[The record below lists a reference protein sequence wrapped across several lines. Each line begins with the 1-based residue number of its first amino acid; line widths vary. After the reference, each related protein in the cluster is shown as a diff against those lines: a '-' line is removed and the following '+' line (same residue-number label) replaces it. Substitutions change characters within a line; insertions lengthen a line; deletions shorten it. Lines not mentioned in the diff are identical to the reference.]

1 MTKKFSHRSKAFTL
15 IELLVVIAI
24 IAILASLL
32 LPALARAKKKAQ
44 RVNCVSNMKQVALA
58 FNMWAQDS
66 EQGSLP
72 FRIPVADGGT
82 KGHRY
87 DSMAWLQFSVIS
99 NNVGSPKVLA
109 CPADKQAVVASDF
122 SNDIGVGLLNIGNNA
137 CSYTI
142 GVDAGV
148 SAVNGTMTYSWE
160 NAQQHI
166 LLTDRN
172 MQCQGKAASCSSGV
186 QNVSE
191 ITTRPINASAI
202 GWTNAIHGV
211 EGGNVALVDGSVQQC
226 AKTALMDLLGLG
238 DDNGSVHFLYP
249 RN

>member
-1 MTKKFSHRSKAFTL
+1 MKNLLKTRKAFTL

-44 RVNCVSNMKQVALA
+44 RIQCVSNMKQVSLA

-72 FRIPVADGGT
+72 WRIPVADGGT
-82 KGHRY
+82 RGHRY
-87 DSMAWLQFSVIS
+87 DSMSWLQFSTIS
-99 NNVGSPKVLA
+99 NLVGSPKVFA
-109 CPADKQAVVASDF
+109 CPSDKLAQPASDF
-122 SNDIGVGLLNIGNNA
+122 SNDAGMGLLAIGNNA
-137 CSYTI
+137 ISFTI
-142 GVDAGV
+142 GVDSGYVAG
-148 SAVNGTMTYSWE
+148 TYSWDA
-160 NAQQHI
+160 AQQHI

-172 MQCQGKAASCSSGV
+172 MKCRGKSSGCSSGV

-191 ITTRPINASAI
+191 IQNRPIDPNTC
-202 GWTNAIHGV
+202 GWTNDIHGV
-211 EGGNVALVDGSVQQC
+211 EGGNVSLVDGSVQQC
-226 AKTALMDLLGLG
+226 SKTALLDLLGLG
-238 DDNGSVHFLYP
+238 DDAGNIHFLFP

>member
-1 MTKKFSHRSKAFTL
+1 MKKNNPHRRKAFTL

-44 RVNCVSNMKQVALA
+44 RIQCVSNMKQTSLA

-72 FRIPVADGGT
+72 WRVPVGDGGT
-82 KGHRY
+82 KNHRY
-87 DSMAWLQFSVIS
+87 DSMSWLQFGTIS
-99 NNVGSPKVLA
+99 NLVGSPKVFA
-109 CPADKQAVVASDF
+109 CPSDKLVQVASDF
-122 SNDIGVGLLNIGNNA
+122 SLDAGVGLLAIGNSA
-137 CSYTI
+137 ISYAI
-142 GVDAGV
+142 GVDSGY
-148 SAVNGTMTYSWE
+148 VNGTYSWDA
-160 NAQQHI
+160 AQQHI

-172 MQCQGKAASCSSGV
+172 MKCRGKSSSCSSGI

-191 ITTRPINASAI
+191 IQNRPLDHATF
-202 GWTNAIHGV
+202 GWTNDIHGV
-211 EGGNVALVDGSVQQC
+211 EGGNVSLVDGSVQQC
-226 AKTALMDLLGLG
+226 SKTALLDLLGLG
-238 DDNGSVHFLYP
+238 DDAGNIHFLYP